1 MVKTGGAEA
10 DMKLRFTIL
19 VCMLSILPLVSTV
32 AAGKAQP
39 KLSQCT
45 VTVINNDNKELK
57 ITAEIADTP
66 SARAYGLMFRKELA
80 ENEGMLFVFKK
91 DDYLNFWMKN
101 VTLPLSIAFV
111 DSSGKITDLHKMK
124 PLDAS
129 ISYLSSVPVRYA
141 LEVNQGWFK
150 KNNVN
155 KGNRII
161 LHGCISQ

>member
-1 MVKTGGAEA
+1 MKIKFTVMVCLLA
-10 DMKLRFTIL
+10 LF
-19 VCMLSILPLVSTV
+19 PLVTSV
-32 AAGKAQP
+32 FAGKAQP
-39 KLSQCT
+39 RLAQCT
-45 VTVINNDNKELK
+45 VVVINDDDKELK

-66 SARAYGLMFRKELA
+66 SARAYGLMFREKLA
-80 ENEGMLFVFKK
+80 EKEGMLFVFKV

-101 VTLPLSIAFV
+101 VTLPLSIAFI
-111 DSSGKITDLHKMK
+111 DSSGKICDIHEMK

-150 KNNVN
+150 KNNVK
-155 KGNRII
+155 KGNRVI